1 MQLEAPA
8 KINLSFRILGRRD
21 DGFHAIETLMAPV
34 SLCDTLTITRAGAG
48 GGIKLV
54 CDDPTLATG
63 DDNLVVKAARLF
75 LREARIDA
83 GISLDL
89 RKRIPHGAGLGG
101 GSSDAAATLTG
112 LNRMFDGRFSQ
123 DELQRVAAQLGSD
136 VPFFIGGTAAKC
148 SGRGEVVHPVSLGQA
163 LPLLLLKPGFGVST
177 PWAYSRWVESAE
189 LPGIDYAP
197 QEFAE
202 FSFVNDLERPVFE
215 RHPFLADLKSWLR
228 RQPEVG
234 VALMSG
240 SGSTMFAVLREAGA
254 AEVLAE
260 RARAA
265 LDPEL
270 WTCACK
276 TCESSDQGRGAG

>member
-8 KINLSFRILGRRD
+8 KINLSFRILGRRA

-48 GGIKLV
+48 GEIKLV

-148 SGRGEVVHPVSLGQA
+148 SGRGEIVQPVSLGQA

-189 LPGIDYAP
+189 LPGIDLRA
-197 QEFAE
+197 AGIRR
-202 FSFVNDLERPVFE
+202 VLGRERSGAAGLRETSVSGGPE
-215 RHPFLADLKSWLR
+215 ELASPAAGSRGGADVWLGINHVR
-228 RQPEVG
+228 G
-234 VALMSG
+234 VA
-240 SGSTMFAVLREAGA
+240 
-254 AEVLAE
+254 
-260 RARAA
+260 
-265 LDPEL
+265 
-270 WTCACK
+270 
-276 TCESSDQGRGAG
+276 